1 MVIFQVQ
8 GLEHRRIWG
17 VNPQVVERI
26 LPDDV
31 IWDARRN
38 LFLDLRQELALTRG
52 LYRHVM
58 LTRSVGQ
65 GQN

>member
-8 GLEHRRIWG
+8 GLEHRRIWR

-26 LPDDV
+26 LPYDV
-31 IWDARRN
+31 IWGARRN
-38 LFLDLRQELALTRG
+38 IFLDLRQELALTRG
-52 LYRHVM
+52 LHRHVV
-58 LTRSVGQ
+58 LTRSAGQ